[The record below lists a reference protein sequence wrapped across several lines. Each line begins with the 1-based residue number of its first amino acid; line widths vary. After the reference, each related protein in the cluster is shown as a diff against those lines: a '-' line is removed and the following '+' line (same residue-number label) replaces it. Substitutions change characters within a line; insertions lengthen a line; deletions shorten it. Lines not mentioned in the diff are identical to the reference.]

1 MIKIMSLKSVVRMLL
16 PVFMLVS
23 LNAGAVD
30 WPTYM
35 KDAQRSGVTRE
46 TFRMPLH
53 LQWEYR
59 TKHKPRPAWPAP
71 ALTDYWHREANLKP
85 RVIFDRTNHV
95 VTNKGLLYFASTA
108 DDKVYCLD
116 ARTGKEKWSFF
127 TGGPVRI
134 APAIYMDRVY
144 FGSDDGHVYCLDAG
158 SGILKWQLDPAATDR
173 LLPGNE
179 RIISACPVR
188 TGILIYDGIAYFAS
202 GIFPTEGVSLYAVD
216 ALTGRT
222 VWKKPGLQIS
232 PQGYLLAIDENL
244 YVPTGRTQPYVFD
257 RKTGDQKGR
266 FEGSGGA
273 YALVV
278 NDTLVFGAG
287 DEGTLDMSP
296 SCDNTVA
303 TFGGLQMIV
312 SGDVSY
318 LRSDDEISAI
328 SRKKYLDNYSS
339 WEKIDEKRSE
349 WADILWDLRE
359 KRVVLKARNDP
370 DTSDVDRK
378 INDVLGRIEKLDS
391 KQNSI
396 ETSGTLWKT
405 PLKDTYSMILA
416 GNSLVV
422 GKHNELQI
430 LDAST
435 GKTVWSSRVDGNVY
449 GLSAADGNLY
459 ASTDKGRIYCFS
471 KTAKNNPPVIKS
483 KIVENPYINYPNQKD
498 YAALAREII
507 EKAGMKKGYC
517 LVVDAGEGQL
527 IYELAKNTGWKVAGI
542 GDGPAQVLKARE
554 LLDQAG
560 LYGIRVTIQQG
571 SLTEMPY
578 TKYFANLVVW
588 GQAPI
593 NGAPATLP
601 DEILRVVQPFGGK
614 AIIGNDRTSA
624 GKLTAWTE
632 KSTETGWAVEQDGG
646 TFAVFTKGS
655 EPGFGEWTH
664 QYADPGNTASSMDQ
678 IKGPMQIQ
686 WFGRPG
692 PRKMINRHSRTVS
705 PLVKDGRLFVPAD
718 NRIIAVD
725 AYNGIKL
732 WETEVPDSRLLGAL
746 KDFGNRVLTHDL
758 IYVAAKN
765 ECIGFDVEK
774 GNEIIR
780 LQAPQLIRGQKRY
793 WGYIASVGDQI
804 YGSGKKPDAQFTILG
819 RFNCDEFEGDFRDM
833 VTADYLFGMNRYS
846 GRVLW
851 TYKKGVVFNNTIA
864 IGGDYI
870 YFVESRNSLAISD
883 MEGRMRVDQFC
894 KSDNY
899 IVKLNRFTGEK
910 IWEKPFHFPYQQIM
924 YVSFTDNVLLVTG
937 SYNVKR
943 NVHYGLFAFD
953 GDTGRELWQ
962 NSYKGGETG
971 GTHGEQWQHP
981 VIIKGRI
988 FIFPYDFDLYTGEKG
1003 GIILSK
1009 GGCGGFSGS
1018 ANNLFARKSNPTM
1031 FDLGPGEQQ
1040 GTGLTKVN
1048 RPGCWINIIPAGGI
1062 ISIPESSSGCTCDY
1076 PIQSSFAFIPRK

>member
-1 MIKIMSLKSVVRMLL
+1 MNVQNMIKLFLPALL
-16 PVFMLVS
+16 LVS
-23 LNAGAVD
+23 LYVRAD
-30 WPTYM
+30 EWPAYM
-35 KDAQRSGVTRE
+35 KDAQRSGITNE
-46 TFRMPLH
+46 NFQMPLH
-53 LQWEYR
+53 MQWVYAA
-59 TKHKPRPAWPAP
+59 KHKPRPAWPAP

-95 VTNKGLLYFASTA
+95 VSNKGLLYFASTA

-134 APAIYMDRVY
+134 APAIYKDRVY
-144 FGSDDGHVYCLDAG
+144 FGSDDGLVYCLDAH
-158 SGILKWQLDPAATDR
+158 SGALKWKLDPRASDR

-179 RIISACPVR
+179 RMISSCPIR
-188 TGILIYDGIAYFAS
+188 TGVLIYDGIAYFAS
-202 GIFPTEGVSLYAVD
+202 GIFPTEGVSLYAID
-216 ALTGRT
+216 ALTGKAI
-222 VWKKPGLQIS
+222 WKKSGLQLS

-244 YVPTGRTQPYVFD
+244 YIPTGRTQPYVFD
-257 RKTGDQKGR
+257 RKTGEQRGR
-266 FEGSGGA
+266 FEGNGGA

-287 DEGTLDMSP
+287 DEGTLDMNP

-328 SRKKYLDNYSS
+328 SRKKYLDNFSS

-349 WADILWDLRE
+349 WADVLWDLRE
-359 KRVVLKARNDP
+359 KRVILKARNDP

-378 INDVLGRIEKLDS
+378 INDVLGRIEKLDV
-391 KQNSI
+391 KKNSI
-396 ETSGTLWKT
+396 ETSGIQWKT
-405 PLKDTYSMILA
+405 PIKDTYSMILA
-416 GNSLVV
+416 GKSLVV
-422 GKHNELQI
+422 GKHNEIQI
-430 LDAST
+430 LDAAT
-435 GKTVWSSRVDGNVY
+435 GKVVWSARVEGNVY
-449 GLSAADGNLY
+449 GLAAAESNLY
-459 ASTDKGRIYCFS
+459 ASTDNGRIYCFS
-471 KTAKNNPPVIKS
+471 RTERKNPPVIKPE
-483 KIVENPYINYPNQKD
+483 IVENPYAGYPDQKD
-498 YAALAREII
+498 YARLASEII
-507 EKAGMKKGYC
+507 KKAGLKKGYC
-517 LVVDAGEGQL
+517 LVVNAGKGQL
-527 IYELAKNTGWKVAGI
+527 VYELAKNTGWKVIGI
-542 GDGPAQVLKARE
+542 EADPAHVLKARK

-560 LYGIRVTIQQG
+560 LYGIRVSIQQG

-588 GQAPI
+588 GALQ
-593 NGAPATLP
+593 NGTPVTPP

-614 AIIGNDRTSA
+614 AIIGNDHADANGLMLWVKKS
-624 GKLTAWTE
+624 GEDGWT
-632 KSTETGWAVEQDGG
+632 VERDQGI
-646 TFAVFTKGS
+646 FAVFTKGS

-664 QYADPGNTASSMDQ
+664 QYANPGNTASSMDQ
-678 IKGPMQIQ
+678 IKGPMKIQ

-718 NRIIAVD
+718 NRIITVD

-732 WETEVPDSRLLGAL
+732 WEREVPNSRLLGAL
-746 KDFGNRVLTHDL
+746 KDFSNRVLTHDM

-774 GNEIIR
+774 GNEIVR
-780 LQAPQLIRGQKRY
+780 LEVPQLIKGQKRD

-804 YGSGKKPDAQFTILG
+804 YGSAKKPGAQFTIIG

-833 VTADYLFGMNRYS
+833 VTGDYLFGMSRYS

-851 TYKKGVVFNNTIA
+851 TYKDGVVFNNTIA

-870 YFVESRNSLAISD
+870 YFVETRNSMAISD
-883 MEGRMRVDQFC
+883 LEGRMRVDTFC

-899 IVKLNRFTGEK
+899 IVKLNRITGEK
-910 IWEKPFHFPYQQIM
+910 IWEKPFHFPFQQIM
-924 YVSFTDNVLLVTG
+924 YVSFADDILLVTG

-943 NVHYGLFAFD
+943 NVHYGLYAFD

-962 NSYKGGETG
+962 TSYKGGEIG
-971 GTHGEQWQHP
+971 GSHGEQWQHP

-988 FIFPYDFDLYTGEKG
+988 YIFPYDFDLYTGQKG
-1003 GIILSK
+1003 GIELSK
-1009 GGCGGFSGS
+1009 SGCGGFSGS

-1031 FDLGPGEQQ
+1031 FDLSPEKQE

-1076 PIQSSFAFIPRK
+1076 PIQSSFAFIPRN

>member
-1 MIKIMSLKSVVRMLL
+1 MIPVLSL
-16 PVFMLVS
+16 
-23 LNAGAVD
+23 AGE

-35 KDAQRSGVTRE
+35 KNAQRSGVTE
-46 TFRMPLH
+46 DNLKTPLH
-53 LQWEYR
+53 LQWEYAAL
-59 TKHKPRPAWPAP
+59 HKPRPAWPAP
-71 ALTDYWHREANLKP
+71 AVTDYWHREANLKP

-95 VTNKGLLYFASTA
+95 VTNKGLLYFASSA

-116 ARTGKEKWSFF
+116 ARSGKEKWSFF

-134 APAIYMDRVY
+134 APSLYRDRVY
-144 FGSDDGHVYCLDAG
+144 FGSDDGKVYCLDAQ
-158 SGILKWQLDPAATDR
+158 SGALKWKLNPASTER

-188 TGILIYDGIAYFAS
+188 TGVLIYEGVAYFAS

-216 ALTGRT
+216 ALSGKTI
-222 VWKKPGLQIS
+222 WKKAGLQLS
-232 PQGYLLAIDENL
+232 PQGYLLAVDENL
-244 YVPTGRTQPYVFD
+244 YVPTGRTQPFVFD
-257 RKTGDQKGR
+257 RKTGKQKGR
-266 FEGSGGA
+266 FEGNGGA

-287 DEGTLDMSP
+287 DEGNLNMNP
-296 SCDNTVA
+296 SCDNSVA

-318 LRSDDEISAI
+318 LRSDDDITAI
-328 SRKKYLDNYSS
+328 SRKKYLDNFSS
-339 WEKIDEKRSE
+339 WEKIDEKRAE

-359 KRVVLKARNDP
+359 KRVLLKSRNDP
-370 DTSDVDRK
+370 DTSDIDRK
-378 INDVLGRIEKLDS
+378 INDVLGKIERLDT
-391 KQNSI
+391 KQKSI

-405 PLKDTYSMILA
+405 AINDTYSMILA

-422 GKHNELQI
+422 GKHNEIQI
-430 LDAST
+430 LDAAT
-435 GKTVWSSRVDGNVY
+435 GKTMWTSRVEGNVY
-449 GLSAADGNLY
+449 GLSSAGGNLY
-459 ASTDKGRIYCFS
+459 ASTDSGKIYCFNA
-471 KTAKNNPPVIKS
+471 TAKSAPPLIKPS
-483 KIVENPYINYPNQKD
+483 TSDNPYAAYSNQKD
-498 YAALAREII
+498 YSLLAREII
-507 EKAGMKKGYC
+507 EKAGLKKGYC
-517 LVVDAGEGQL
+517 LVVDSGDGQL
-527 IYELAKNTGWKVAGI
+527 VYELAKNTGWKVIGI
-542 GDGPAQVLKARE
+542 ENDASKVLKSRK
-554 LLDQAG
+554 LLDRAG
-560 LYGIRVTIQQG
+560 LYGIRVSIQQG
-571 SLTEMPY
+571 SLTKMPY
-578 TKYFANLVVW
+578 TKYLANLVVW
-588 GQAPI
+588 GQAMKTGTPETSP
-593 NGAPATLP
+593 G
-601 DEILRVVQPFGGK
+601 EILRVVQPFGGK
-614 AIIGNDRTSA
+614 AIIGNRHTGA
-624 GKLTAWTE
+624 AKLTAWVNSSGIAGWTVE
-632 KSTETGWAVEQDGG
+632 PNKSV
-646 TFAVFTKGS
+646 FALFTKGS

-664 QYADPGNTASSMDQ
+664 QYANPGNTASSQDQ
-678 IKGPMQIQ
+678 IKGPMEIQ

-732 WETEVPDSRLLGAL
+732 WETEVPNSRLLGAL

-765 ECIGFDVEK
+765 ESIGFDVEK
-774 GNEIIR
+774 GNEIVR
-780 LQAPQLIRGQKRY
+780 LEVPQLIKGQTRD

-804 YGSGKKPDAQFTILG
+804 YGSAKKPGAQFTILG
-819 RFNCDEFEGDFRDM
+819 RFNCDDFEGDFRDM
-833 VTADYLFGMNRYS
+833 VTGDYLFGMNRYS

-851 TYKKGVVFNNTIA
+851 TYKNGVVFNNTIA

-883 MEGRMRVDQFC
+883 MEGRMRVDHFC

-899 IVKLNRFTGEK
+899 IVKLNRLTGEK
-910 IWEKPFHFPYQQIM
+910 IWEKPYHFPYQQIM
-924 YVSFTDNVLLVTG
+924 YVSFADNILLVTG

-962 NSYKGGETG
+962 NSYKGGEIG

-981 VIIKGRI
+981 VIIRGRI

-1003 GIILSK
+1003 GTILTKS
-1009 GGCGGFSGS
+1009 GCGGFSGS

-1031 FDLGPGEQQ
+1031 FDLGPGEQE

-1076 PIQSSFAFIPRK
+1076 PIQSSFAFIPKN